1 MSDARMASVTVQ
13 FQWAG
18 EPNVCGDFT
27 HGQLVPLHR
36 DEGLG
41 VWRVALQ
48 VRLVWIE
55 GWSGTRSNKKGNFL
69 LVIASSS
76 LQYFR

>member
-18 EPNVCGDFT
+18 EPDVASVGVSGDFT
-27 HGQLVPLHR
+27 QGQVVPLHR
-36 DEGLG
+36 DEGVG

-48 VRLVWIE
+48 VRIVWTE
-55 GWSGTRSNKKGNFL
+55 G
-69 LVIASSS
+69 
-76 LQYFR
+76 